1 MKSEVEMSEL
11 NFDGNLAAHLERAIR
26 VDQNQKGESQL

>member
-1 MKSEVEMSEL
+1 MSEL
-11 NFDGNLAAHLERAIR
+11 NFDGNLAAPHKRAVG